1 MIIELQQQEYSLE
14 LNVSTLTSSS
24 AIMKGGATI
33 QAIYKMRN
41 ITSKLTRVKNQ
52 LTFLSRC
59 KAQGFRIRLP
69 IQSYNMSTLSK
80 KVSFKVL
87 NESIG
92 QAHKKQSYLWKSK
105 QELQQ
110 CLLRML
116 DQQQYREMET
126 WIMQHEETTY
136 KQCKERHQKKLDRLI
151 LECQGQ
157 LKQKKVVHN
166 YSSCNL
172 DKIEEEVLSL

>member
-14 LNVSTLTSSS
+14 LNVSTLRSSS
-24 AIMKGGATI
+24 AIMKRGATI

-59 KAQGFRIRLP
+59 KAQDIILKGFRIRLP

-80 KVSFKVL
+80 KVSFKLL

-116 DQQQYREMET
+116 DQQQHREMET

-157 LKQKKVVHN
+157 
-166 YSSCNL
+166 
-172 DKIEEEVLSL
+172 